1 VRILSFLSKK
11 FVTPQNGGFTR
22 TFWLFPDFCGK
33 EFPEEFRA
41 VAGSSNWF
49 FSNFNN
55 FNDTLGEL
63 VKNGISKLINS
74 GGNSFPVGG
83 RSLLNFRQNFQIS
96 DNPPPHLHSK
106 RLFLALL

>member
-1 VRILSFLSKK
+1 MLLIQICVQSHSVYTSLNRLNGLCIEIMRTPIFSQQK

-41 VAGSSNWF
+41 FAGSLNWVF
-49 FSNFNN
+49 FNFNN

-63 VKNGISKLINS
+63 V
-74 GGNSFPVGG
+74 
-83 RSLLNFRQNFQIS
+83 
-96 DNPPPHLHSK
+96 
-106 RLFLALL
+106 